1 MQRLGQG
8 VGGVAQGSFAKSL
21 GPVET
26 ECTGR
31 HFWFIFFKKYTLKKK
46 ALRGKYKIKILVN
59 VFLNSAIFRI
69 NPRPLKK

>member
-1 MQRLGQG
+1 MQRPGSG
-8 VGGVAQGSFAKSL
+8 VGSVARGSFVKSL

-31 HFWFIFFKKYTLKKK
+31 HFWFIFVKIYTKKKK